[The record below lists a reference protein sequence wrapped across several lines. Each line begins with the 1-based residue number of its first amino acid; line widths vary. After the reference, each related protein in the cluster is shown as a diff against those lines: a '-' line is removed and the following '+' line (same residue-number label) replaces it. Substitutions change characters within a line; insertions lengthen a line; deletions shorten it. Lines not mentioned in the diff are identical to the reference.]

1 MGTYGT
7 YIIRRIVVGLILA
20 VLASSSTFF
29 IMRLLPGDPIVL
41 YVAVNQGTITE
52 DARSQ
57 LHRKYGLDR
66 PLIVQYFRWINDVAH
81 GRFGQSIYYRE
92 DVGILLKER
101 IPVTL
106 YLGLLALIVST
117 VSGVGLGIAAAI
129 RRGKWIDKLITGVVN
144 GAIAIPV
151 FWLAILLIYL
161 FGLKL
166 RLIPIGGYTSPF
178 DDLWMNLRQS
188 ILPVVCLSVPG
199 AAVIARQMRA
209 SLLEILRQDYIR
221 TAWAKGLMEGRVLF
235 HHALKNSLIPIISI
249 VGASLGMILGGAV
262 IIETIFAIPGMGR
275 LMISSILAKDYV
287 VIQSGTLIIGLM
299 VIMCNILV
307 DIAYCWCDPRIRYD

>member
-1 MGTYGT
+1 MVI
-7 YIIRRIVVGLILA
+7 YISRRIAGGLILA
-20 VLASSSTFF
+20 LFASSIIFLM
-29 IMRLLPGDPIVL
+29 MRMLPGDPIVL
-41 YVAVNQGTITE
+41 YVAANQGTMTE
-52 DARSQ
+52 AERLQ
-57 LHRKYGLDR
+57 LHRQYGLDK
-66 PLIVQYFRWINDVAH
+66 PLTIQYFRWINDVSH

-106 YLGLLALIVST
+106 YFGITALIVST
-117 VSGVGLGIAAAI
+117 VSGVGLGIAAAV

-144 GAIAIPV
+144 IAIAIPV

-178 DDLWMNLRQS
+178 DDLWMNLKQS
-188 ILPVVCLSVPG
+188 ALPVICLAVPG

-209 SLLEILRQDYIR
+209 CLLEVLRQDYIR
-221 TAWAKGLMEGRVLF
+221 TAWAKGLMESRVVF
-235 HHALKNSLIPIISI
+235 RHALKNSLIPIISI

>member
-1 MGTYGT
+1 MGL
-7 YIIRRIVVGLILA
+7 YIFRRIAIGLILA
-20 VLASSSTFF
+20 LFASSIVFLM
-29 IMRLLPGDPIVL
+29 MRMLPGDPIVL
-41 YVAVNQGTITE
+41 YVAANQGTMTE
-52 DARSQ
+52 AERTQ
-57 LHRKYGLDR
+57 LHRQYGLDR
-66 PLIVQYFRWINDVAH
+66 PLTIQYFRWINDVSH

-106 YLGLLALIVST
+106 YFGITALIVST
-117 VSGVGLGIAAAI
+117 VSGVGLGIAAAV

-144 GAIAIPV
+144 IAIAIPV

-161 FGLKL
+161 FGLKF
-166 RLIPIGGYTSPF
+166 RLIPIGGYISPF
-178 DDLWMNLRQS
+178 DNLWMNLKQS
-188 ILPVVCLSVPG
+188 VLPVICLAVPG
-199 AAVIARQMRA
+199 TAVIARQMRA
-209 SLLEILRQDYIR
+209 CLLEVLRQDYIR
-221 TAWAKGLMEGRVLF
+221 TAWAKGLTEGRVVF
-235 HHALKNSLIPIISI
+235 RHALKNSLIPIISI

>member
-1 MGTYGT
+1 
-7 YIIRRIVVGLILA
+7 
-20 VLASSSTFF
+20 
-29 IMRLLPGDPIVL
+29 
-41 YVAVNQGTITE
+41 
-52 DARSQ
+52 
-57 LHRKYGLDR
+57 
-66 PLIVQYFRWINDVAH
+66 
-81 GRFGQSIYYRE
+81 
-92 DVGILLKER
+92 LKDR

-106 YLGLLALIVST
+106 YLGFAALMVSAVT
-117 VSGVGLGIAAAI
+117 GIGLGIAAAI
-129 RRGKWIDKLITGVVN
+129 RCGKWIDRLITGIVN

-178 DDLWMNLRQS
+178 DDLWMNLKQS
-188 ILPVVCLSVPG
+188 VLPIICLAVPG

-209 SLLEILRQDYIR
+209 SLLEVLRQDYIR
-221 TAWAKGLMEGRVLF
+221 AAWAKGLTESRVVF
-235 HHALKNSLIPIISI
+235 RHALKNSLIPIISI

-275 LMISSILAKDYV
+275 LMASSIFAKDYV

-307 DIAYCWCDPRIRYD
+307 DISYCWCDPRIRYEKR